1 MDSLYNIVMQFWS
14 FWFGSSAETIDASI
28 LQLLSV
34 VTTIAL
40 VYGLLIRPIVGL
52 FRKRGK

>member
-1 MDSLYNIVMQFWS
+1 MDSLYSIVIQFWS
-14 FWFGSSAETIDASI
+14 FWFGSSAEAIDASI

-40 VYGLLIRPIVGL
+40 VYGILIRPIVGL
-52 FRKRGK
+52 FRRRK

>member
-1 MDSLYNIVMQFWS
+1 MDSLYQIVMAFWS
-14 FWFGSSAETIDASI
+14 FWFGSSATEIDASI

-34 VTTIAL
+34 ISTIAI

-52 FRKRGK
+52 FRRRK

>member
-1 MDSLYNIVMQFWS
+1 MDSLYSIVMQFWS
-14 FWFGSSAETIDASI
+14 FWFGSSAEAIDASI

-40 VYGLLIRPIVGL
+40 VYGILIRPIVGL
-52 FRKRGK
+52 FRRRK

>member
-1 MDSLYNIVMQFWS
+1 MDSLYSIVMQFWQ
-14 FWFGSSAETIDASI
+14 FWFDSSAAEIDASI

-40 VYGLLIRPIVGL
+40 VYGILIRPIVGL
-52 FRKRGK
+52 FRNRRK

>member
-1 MDSLYNIVMQFWS
+1 MESLYDIVMTFWK
-14 FWFGSSAETIDASI
+14 FWFGGAATTIDESI
-28 LQLLSV
+28 FQLLSV

-52 FRKRGK
+52 FRNRRR